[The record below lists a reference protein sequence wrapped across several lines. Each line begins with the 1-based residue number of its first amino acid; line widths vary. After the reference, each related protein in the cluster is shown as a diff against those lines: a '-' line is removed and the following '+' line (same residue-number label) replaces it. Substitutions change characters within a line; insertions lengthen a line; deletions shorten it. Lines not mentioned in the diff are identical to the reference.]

1 MAIIGRL
8 PDINKHFKGN
18 PHFEAAFNYFNQALD
33 SKSEIFKRIQNLPL
47 DAFEKVELGNEM
59 FALEQK
65 FYSKSREECF
75 LESHIDHIDIQ
86 LIITG
91 EELVEQCCI
100 EYCSQK
106 ENFYPERDLI
116 TYNDFQD
123 TSKILLQS
131 GDFAI
136 FFPQDIHLGCQ
147 KYQESV
153 LCTKTVIKMPVK
165 YFD

>member
-18 PHFEAAFNYFNQALD
+18 SYFSLAFDYFNKALD
-33 SKSEIFKRIQNLPL
+33 PSSKIHKRIQSLPL
-47 DAFEKVELGNEM
+47 DAFDKVNLGEDI

-65 FYSKSREECF
+65 FHSKKRQDCF
-75 LESHIDHIDIQ
+75 LESHIHYIDIQ
-86 LIITG
+86 LIVSG
-91 EELVEQCCI
+91 EELMEHCDIHCC
-100 EYCSQK
+100 EVKEKYNSQK
-106 ENFYPERDLI
+106 DLI
-116 TYNDFQD
+116 VFKDYRD
-123 TSKILLQS
+123 THKVLLRS

-147 KYQESV
+147 QYQEPT

-165 YFD
+165 YF